1 MPQCRH
7 EEIILKMNEV
17 GKVQKDLEAMRLPKY
32 SKNMKFL
39 LFLCRMKYES
49 KFQDFE
55 KRYKII
61 ELGQTNLKQ
70 KLVEFNNFI
79 KEKQEK
85 VQVGKLKIRQERKI
99 QIEKQAKLTCLVGQ
113 REVFDKSLQLLKKS
127 IENKMVYVKY
137 LEEVVNKNPELFGNI
152 NELLNKNSALID
164 MKNNLQTFLSR
175 QRKEAEDTDKSLAK
189 FKENKMKET
198 LVFNIKLGSIVVP

>member
-1 MPQCRH
+1 
-7 EEIILKMNEV
+7 
-17 GKVQKDLEAMRLPKY
+17 
-32 SKNMKFL
+32 
-39 LFLCRMKYES
+39 
-49 KFQDFE
+49 
-55 KRYKII
+55 
-61 ELGQTNLKQ
+61 
-70 KLVEFNNFI
+70 
-79 KEKQEK
+79 
-85 VQVGKLKIRQERKI
+85 
-99 QIEKQAKLTCLVGQ
+99 
-113 REVFDKSLQLLKKS
+113 
-127 IENKMVYVKY
+127 MVYVKY